1 MKIQTILTGLLL
13 SAACCVSLAAPPP
26 SQRGAG
32 QGAPAPGA
40 APLAQYKIVTA
51 SKTGTYIQIGRDL
64 AKYIA
69 EPAGLGLE
77 VLESKG
83 SAENVRRMRF
93 EPDVKLALVQ
103 SDVFQAF
110 LDEAKAGNA
119 EAGKIIKPLRVILPL
134 YDEEIYFVARADSPL
149 NSIHEIKGK
158 KLSVG
163 PIGSGTALTSR
174 TLYQLM
180 FNEPIPAENAKYLTN
195 EEALI
200 QLTVDKTID
209 VAIIVAGQPAKL
221 FSDMQPEARK
231 FIKFLKFDEAVP
243 ESARARKTYF
253 PAVIRTSSYPS
264 WFTADVPTLTV
275 KAYLVTYDY
284 GLQSTVVNLNRFADS
299 LCTNFNTLQSSGHPK
314 WKQVKLDLPALGR
327 DWRYY
332 GPMEKR
338 LRTCIAGQGRANAS
352 AAAADPTVPPR
363 TGACTEQELVLGL
376 CKR

>member
-1 MKIQTILTGLLL
+1 MQTRSILT
-13 SAACCVSLAAPPP
+13 ALALMAFMSFALAQP
-26 SQRGAG
+26 
-32 QGAPAPGA
+32 APAKTP
-40 APLAQYKIVTA
+40 YKIVTA

-64 AKYIA
+64 AKWVA
-69 EPAGLGLE
+69 DPADIELE

-93 EPDVKLALVQ
+93 EPGVKLALVQ

-119 EAGKIIKPLRVILPL
+119 EAGKIIKPLRLIMPL

-149 NSIHEIKGK
+149 NNIHEIKGK
-158 KLSVG
+158 KISVG

-180 FNEPIPAENAKYLTN
+180 FGEPIPSDNTQYLTN
-195 EEALI
+195 EDALTK
-200 QLTVDKTID
+200 LTVDKSID

-221 FSDMQPEARK
+221 FTDMQPDARK
-231 FIKFLKFDEAVP
+231 FIKILKLDEAAP
-243 ESARARKTYF
+243 ESARAKKTYF
-253 PAVIRTSSYPS
+253 PATIRAASYSAWLTS
-264 WFTADVPTLTV
+264 DIPTLTV

-284 GLQSTVVNLNRFADS
+284 GLRQTVGNLGRFAES
-299 LCTNFNTLQSSGHPK
+299 LCANFDKLQANGHPK
-314 WKQVKLDLPALGR
+314 WKQVKLELPALSR

-332 GPMEKR
+332 PPMEKR
-338 LRTCIAGQGRANAS
+338 LRACINATQP
-352 AAAADPTVPPR
+352 ARGVAPVGDRTQPPQAR
-363 TGACTEQELVLGL
+363 VCTEQEMVLGL